1 MDEQNNNQPNDR
13 AEKRLLILALLA
25 TALLALIVGTLAWL
39 RYSRSL
45 QTMTTV
51 HVPALYL
58 GGADGSSTIDIDMGD
73 IDVVTKQEQYYAFS
87 VVSKSKDGS
96 QDNYILQLAHTTN
109 LPFQYEVYEAMGTIT
124 GEVTAEN
131 RGTMVPMTGL
141 AQVID
146 SEKKTGT
153 RYDSY
158 GAYADDKNN
167 STHIHPAADPQ
178 YYQSANRTFKNMG
191 KKIDYYIL
199 RVYWVEQV
207 ENNKETD
214 MVYLSVG
221 AAPKDNVGGST

>member
-13 AEKRLLILALLA
+13 AEKRLLILTLLA

-96 QDNYILQLAHTTN
+96 TDRYILQLAHTTN
-109 LPFQYEVYEAMGTIT
+109 LPFQYEVYEATGTIT
-124 GEVTAEN
+124 GEVTSANCKGEN
-131 RGTMVPMTGL
+131 ILSKTLSKDTTRPATYGEKSTIGTHL
-141 AQVID
+141 
-146 SEKKTGT
+146 
-153 RYDSY
+153 
-158 GAYADDKNN
+158 
-167 STHIHPAADPQ
+167 HPAADPQ
-178 YYQSANRTFKNMG
+178 YYQSDKRTINSTSRT
-191 KKIDYYIL
+191 DYYIL
-199 RVYWVEQV
+199 KVWWEGTI

>member
-1 MDEQNNNQPNDR
+1 MNEQNNNQPNDR

-109 LPFQYEVYEAMGTIT
+109 LPFRYEVYEATGTIT
-124 GEVTAEN
+124 GEVTSGNCKGEN
-131 RGTMVPMTGL
+131 ILSKTLSKDTTRPATYGENYST
-141 AQVID
+141 ID
-146 SEKKTGT
+146 K
-153 RYDSY
+153 
-158 GAYADDKNN
+158 
-167 STHIHPAADPQ
+167 HLHQAADPQ
-178 YYQSANRTFKNMG
+178 YYQSEKRTINSTSRTDYFIL
-191 KKIDYYIL
+191 KISWKGTI
-199 RVYWVEQV
+199 Q
-207 ENNKETD
+207 NNKETD
-214 MVYLSVG
+214 LVYLSVG
-221 AAPKDNVGGST
+221 PAAANTGGST

>member
-1 MDEQNNNQPNDR
+1 MDELNNNQSNDR

-73 IDVVTKQEQYYAFS
+73 IDVVTKNEQYYAFS
-87 VVSKSKDGS
+87 VVSKSKDDS
-96 QDNYILQLAHTTN
+96 NYILQLAHTTN
-109 LPFQYEVYEAMGTIT
+109 LLFQYEVYEATGPIT
-124 GEVTAEN
+124 GEVTDAH
-131 RGTMVPMTGL
+131 RGNKVSMTGL
-141 AQVID
+141 NQVID
-146 SEKKTGT
+146 AEKKTGT

-158 GAYADDKNN
+158 GAYADDKDN
-167 STHIHPAADPQ
+167 SQHIHPCADPQ
-178 YYQSANRTFKNMG
+178 YYQSDKRTFKNTS
-191 KKIDYYIL
+191 KIDYYIL
-199 RVYWVEQV
+199 RVYWNGKI

-221 AAPKDNVGGST
+221 PAAANIGDST

>member
-1 MDEQNNNQPNDR
+1 MNEQNNNQPNDR

-73 IDVVTKQEQYYAFS
+73 IDVVTKKEQYYAFS
-87 VVSKSKDGS
+87 VVSKSKDNS
-96 QDNYILQLAHTTN
+96 QEYYILQLAHTTN
-109 LPFQYEVYEAMGTIT
+109 LPFQYEVYEATGPIT
-124 GEVTAEN
+124 GEVTAAN
-131 RGTMVPMTGL
+131 CSTKVSMTEL
-141 AQVID
+141 HQVIKAED
-146 SEKKTGT
+146 RIGT

-158 GAYADDKNN
+158 GAYADDKSN

-178 YYQSANRTFKNMG
+178 YYQSANRPFKG
-191 KKIDYYIL
+191 PGKIDYYIL
-199 RVYWVEQV
+199 KIWWEGTI

-221 AAPKDNVGGST
+221 PAAANTGDS

>member
-13 AEKRLLILALLA
+13 AEKRLLILTLLA

-96 QDNYILQLAHTTN
+96 TDRYILQLAHTTN
-109 LPFQYEVYEAMGTIT
+109 LPFHYEIYAATGTIT
-124 GEVTAEN
+124 GEVTSDNCTGKNILITSLLRDSTRPATYGDN
-131 RGTMVPMTGL
+131 YSTIGTHL
-141 AQVID
+141 H
-146 SEKKTGT
+146 E
-153 RYDSY
+153 
-158 GAYADDKNN
+158 
-167 STHIHPAADPQ
+167 AADPQ
-178 YYQSANRTFKNMG
+178 YCQSAIQTINPTNKT
-191 KKIDYYIL
+191 DYYIL
-199 RVYWVEQV
+199 KVWWEGTI